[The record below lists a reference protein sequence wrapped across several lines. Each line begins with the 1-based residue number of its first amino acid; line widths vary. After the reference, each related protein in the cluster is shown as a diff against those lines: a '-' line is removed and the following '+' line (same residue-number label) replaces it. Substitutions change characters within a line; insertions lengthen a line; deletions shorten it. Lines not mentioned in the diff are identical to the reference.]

1 MIGEGQDAKILPNG
15 EGLTHRE
22 MNWFKTGGRGLN
34 GEFSETTGV
43 IHCNN
48 EARRKVVTG
57 GADSE
62 FNGEMI
68 LPFRA
73 ILFAMDV
80 TVKNMLHERLEET
93 ALREGKCGTH
103 LCTDCGDCREY
114 IHEPTRCCMNESK
127 ICDGCWEC

>member
-1 MIGEGQDAKILPNG
+1 MIGKGQDSKILSNG

-22 MNWFKTGGRGLN
+22 MNWFKTCGRGLN

-48 EARRKVVTG
+48 EARRKIVAG
-57 GADSE
+57 GKDGE
-62 FNGEMI
+62 IDGEMI

-80 TVKNMLHERLEET
+80 TVKNMLHKRLEET

-103 LCTDCGDCREY
+103 FCTDCRDCEEY
-114 IHEPTRCCMNESK
+114 DFEPTMCCMDEK
-127 ICDGCWEC
+127 KVCDGCWEC